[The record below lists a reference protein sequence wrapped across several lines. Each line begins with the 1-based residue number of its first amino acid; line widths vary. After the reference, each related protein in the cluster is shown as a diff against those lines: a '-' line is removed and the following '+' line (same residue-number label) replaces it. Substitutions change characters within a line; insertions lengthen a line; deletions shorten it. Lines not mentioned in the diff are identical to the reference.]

1 MKKKIV
7 IITLFIAL
15 SFGIGSLVGAQ
26 TSIVASVVDKANRE
40 IGATGM
46 AKKEAIVGNL
56 QEEVATVVQAKLGTR
71 LAENKTEVEQ
81 SLQAYYDEK
90 LANIENTEEFKAAV
104 TQLDAMTEKAIAYY
118 KAEIDKAFAGE

>member
-7 IITLFIAL
+7 IITLFIVL

-26 TSIVASVVDKANRE
+26 SSIVASVVDKANRE

-46 AKKEAIVGNL
+46 AKKEEIVDNMA
-56 QEEVATVVQAKLGTR
+56 EEVSAVVESKLDAQV
-71 LAENKTEVEQ
+71 AERKVAVEQ
-81 SLQAYYDEK
+81 ALQAYYEGK
-90 LANIENTEEFKAAV
+90 LADVENTEEFKSALTTIEA
-104 TQLDAMTEKAIAYY
+104 TAERAIAYY